1 MRHYFSLKPKLPCV
15 LPEVIHLLVNYCC
28 VQIHCESSVI
38 LREIPQRFEPVE
50 SCYKQS
56 LDTQFKLNTAGFVDV
71 TFLKKKNIVSGI
83 LPKPLSPPL
92 VSKDFNKLLRW

>member
-71 TFLKKKNIVSGI
+71 TFLKKKTLLVVSF
-83 LPKPLSPPL
+83 PNP
-92 VSKDFNKLLRW
+92 